1 VQTNPATIRFYE
13 RPIRK
18 AASMTDDII
27 LEIKKNAEQA
37 SLQQRS
43 QKTKP
48 RRQTERG
55 KDQPD

>member
-43 QKTKP
+43 QKKAKKANRKRKGST
-48 RRQTERG
+48 
-55 KDQPD
+55 